1 MIVPDAIEPIVGW
14 RCWTLN
20 DAGQL
25 ESLAPFGDTLW
36 LPGERKEAKCFHPV
50 LSMLGAASG
59 PERAELDPDLG
70 DADFLGQHHPPLEI
84 CSCGIHAAKDL
95 ENLRIALISGPIVGE
110 VYLWGKVIPGEDGY
124 RAQYAYPKSLRLVA
138 DHVVGPELGPLKAY
152 CSDVGV
158 MTRSEAWGPWPKRVL
173 RYGRLLVTA
182 PLHPHRWAGGAMI
195 LAVCAYKTF
204 LG

>member
-14 RCWTLN
+14 RCWSLT

-25 ESLAPFGDTLW
+25 ESLVPFGDRLW
-36 LPGERKEAKCFHPV
+36 LPGERKEATCFPPIP
-50 LSMLGAASG
+50 STLGEASG
-59 PERAELDPDLG
+59 TECAELDPDLG
-70 DADFLGQHHPPLEI
+70 DADFLRQHHAPLES

-95 ENLRIALISGPIVGE
+95 ETLQLALLSGPVVGE

-138 DHVVGPELGPLKAY
+138 DHVVGPELRPLRAY

-173 RYGRLLVTA
+173 RYGRLLA
-182 PLHPHRWAGGAMI
+182 PLDPHRWTGAALI
-195 LAVCAYKTF
+195 LAVWTYKKF

>member
-14 RCWTLN
+14 RCWSLN

-25 ESLAPFGDTLW
+25 ESLLEGTDPW
-36 LPGERKEAKCFHPV
+36 LPNQRQEAKC
-50 LSMLGAASG
+50 LSPLFSMPGETSDTEYAG
-59 PERAELDPDLG
+59 LDPALG
-70 DADFLGQHHPPLEI
+70 DADFLKEHQAPLES
-84 CSCGIHAAKDL
+84 CSCGIYAARDL
-95 ENLRIALISGPIVGE
+95 ETLRISLSSGPIIGE
-110 VYLWGKVIPGEDGY
+110 VYLWGKIIPGENGY

-138 DHVVGPELGPLKAY
+138 DHVVGPELRQLRAY

-182 PLHPHRWAGGAMI
+182 PLDPHRWAGGALI
-195 LAVCAYKTF
+195 LAVWAYKTF